1 MLKCLLLPPL
11 ESVHCGVEVSPG
23 FVDEVGA
30 AGVVLPLT
38 GFQTTRGCVG
48 FVWGPIDLSGEKGP
62 LMSLVCPVQHKEPP
76 PSFVAMTNHFHFI
89 SFQIFLFTCH
99 FSISTES
106 FFFFFVK
113 LTTVW
118 GNYYLMSQFFVLV
131 LSRLLVICTAP
142 LCPLVSGW
150 GSVGPRT
157 PPLRPGLTLKR
168 SWRLALH

>member
-1 MLKCLLLPPL
+1 MFASPPSWKCSLWSWGVTWIRRRGGGCRCCPPFDRFSDDQRL
-11 ESVHCGVEVSPG
+11 CRICVRTDRSLRGKGAINVFSLSSAAQRASALVCSHDQSFSFHFFPNISVH
-23 FVDEVGA
+23 
-30 AGVVLPLT
+30 L
-38 GFQTTRGCVG
+38 
-48 FVWGPIDLSGEKGP
+48 
-62 LMSLVCPVQHKEPP
+62 
-76 PSFVAMTNHFHFI
+76 
-89 SFQIFLFTCH
+89 SFQH
-99 FSISTES
+99 FYWIL
-106 FFFFFVK
+106 FFFFVK